1 MVLTKMT
8 THFLRFLTHIL
19 SKIQLA
25 MLKRQFKLRKKLQMW
40 RDIQLD
46 HFGFERTQGI
56 NRPFVYS
63 HIPGP
68 VPVTQS
74 MII

>member
-1 MVLTKMT
+1 
-8 THFLRFLTHIL
+8 
-19 SKIQLA
+19 